1 MVRVVIM
8 ISIAKTTAYI
18 YLHGFASSPRSSKA
32 RYLRDRFKAI
42 NLNLAV
48 LDLNLFTRRS

>member
-1 MVRVVIM
+1 M